1 MKIWILFSIGR
12 VFFPGIAGVLITAN
26 HKEAVIF
33 HCYTSH
39 TGHTKVFQ
47 QWRKARKVY
56 YFLGCYTDVTARCFR
71 GKLKNSS
78 RYHNSKNRRIRD
90 RVDSRLQFVWKIGVM
105 GSCTNRITCII
116 VPVSRRNHCS
126 WVLDTFTKSWPL
138 NVELNSL
145 GTNRC
150 FQDISYCVSFQ
161 TRCLKCLFR
170 FPWSNMEQYFDV
182 PYNLNLAHVLAKRIT
197 Q

>member
-1 MKIWILFSIGR
+1 MNFIFHWPSLFPRYLVPYLFIFRGTSHG
-12 VFFPGIAGVLITAN
+12 FFAGVLITAN
-26 HKEAVIF
+26 HKEAVIL

-90 RVDSRLQFVWKIGVM
+90 RVDSRLQFVWKIRVM

-126 WVLDTFTKSWPL
+126 
-138 NVELNSL
+138 
-145 GTNRC
+145 
-150 FQDISYCVSFQ
+150 
-161 TRCLKCLFR
+161 
-170 FPWSNMEQYFDV
+170 
-182 PYNLNLAHVLAKRIT
+182 
-197 Q
+197 